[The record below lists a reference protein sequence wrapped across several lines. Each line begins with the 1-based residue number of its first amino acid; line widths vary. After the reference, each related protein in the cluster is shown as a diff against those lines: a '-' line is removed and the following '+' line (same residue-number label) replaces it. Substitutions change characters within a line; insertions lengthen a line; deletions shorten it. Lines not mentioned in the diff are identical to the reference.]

1 MIQERRRHVRDRV
14 MIVLAIIVTIAA
26 VGQIMLSLVLYDS
39 EGNSVLRNAGWGVL
53 TISAI
58 FGWLPMYT
66 FRKRGA

>member
-1 MIQERRRHVRDRV
+1 MRDRV